1 MTGNEGTDEELL
13 DLRYVGPATASTLT
27 DESVSP
33 EDIRKKRISYQTLVE
48 AGINAGVATKI
59 RRWHSL
65 PWTYDSEDH
74 HLDRRS
80 KNVRGLEDDEREWVA
95 ASSDWREDA
104 AASDDTDENARTDDD
119 WQRAGDTAAD
129 GQVGDARTDD
139 DWQRNDETGT
149 TDSDAMADQED
160 DRPVLTAG
168 DWTPTAGN
176 QPTTE
181 ADDSDADALTSG
193 DWSPEEVGD
202 TAETD
207 GSGSTEARESA
218 WRRKSRADPVT
229 DVPSLDDDV
238 AATLVDASVT
248 SVRRLATA
256 DPEHV
261 GNVLDL
267 PTETVREWV
276 DAAAAHLDE

>member
-1 MTGNEGTDEELL
+1 VTGNEGSDEELT
-13 DLRYVGPATASTLT
+13 DLRYVGPATASTLA
-27 DESVSP
+27 EQSVSVGDVR
-33 EDIRKKRISYQTLVE
+33 EKRVSYQMLVD

-65 PWTYDSEDH
+65 PWTFDGEEH

-80 KNVRGLEDDEREWVA
+80 KNVRHLQDDERAWVA

-104 AASDDTDENARTDDD
+104 DASDDADGEEHLTDDD
-119 WQRAGDTAAD
+119 WEREDD
-129 GQVGDARTDD
+129 GKR
-139 DWQRNDETGT
+139 DE
-149 TDSDAMADQED
+149 AD

-168 DWTPTAGN
+168 DWAPAG
-176 QPTTE
+176 E
-181 ADDSDADALTSG
+181 ADDSASASSDAEAGSGGAGGSG
-193 DWSPEEVGD
+193 DDPLTESDWTPDDAGAE

-207 GSGSTEARESA
+207 GSGSAEARESA
-218 WRRKSRADPVT
+218 WRRESRADPVT
-229 DVPSLDDDV
+229 AVPGLDEHV

-248 SVRRLATA
+248 SARRLATS

-261 GNVLDL
+261 GKVLDL

-276 DAAAAHLDE
+276 DAASRYVAE